1 MRIIAIVLGLFVI
14 ASCNKKPEQSELE
27 AFIAENQGRSE
38 DFLIACAAG
47 NMDSFMGSSERPIS
61 VFYYNVND
69 ASSAMLYVK
78 SEEGGKDDYCHYS
91 RAEEVPESMFNGR
104 MGRFAISNAY
114 NGKWVIVV
122 YHTGETYNVSDPIF
136 LRADTHPTI
145 DITSKIV
152 AQGTSTQPEFNWL
165 SDFVKGNIIY
175 FSLISD
181 SNDTFVSGVYTT
193 EKYWNF
199 YDLSNV
205 VLNVTPTM
213 NPTLSSQES
222 YTYTNMGVGEDNW
235 VRTFGS
241 LPF

>member
-1 MRIIAIVLGLFVI
+1 MRILTILLGLFI
-14 ASCNKKPEQSELE
+14 LTSCNKKPEQSELE
-27 AFIAENQGRSE
+27 EFIAENQGRTE

-47 NMDSFMGSSERPIS
+47 DINGFMGSTERPIS
-61 VFYYNVND
+61 VFFYNVDD

-78 SEEGGKDDYCHYS
+78 SEEGGKDEFCYYS
-91 RAEEVPESMFNGR
+91 RAEEIPESMFNGR
-104 MGRFAISNAY
+104 MGRFSVSTEY

-122 YHTGETYNVSDPIF
+122 YNTGDTYNVSDPIF
-136 LRADTHPTI
+136 IRADTHPTV
-145 DITSKIV
+145 DISSKIIT
-152 AQGTSTQPEFNWL
+152 QGSGSQPQFNWL
-165 SDFVKGNIIY
+165 SDFVKGNVIY
-175 FSLISD
+175 FSLISNAN
-181 SNDTFVSGVYTT
+181 NDFVSGVYTK

-213 NPTLSSQES
+213 NPTLDTQES

-241 LPF
+241 VAF